1 MMNIINILH
10 IDFRFICEFN
20 VGGTTM
26 KDKKLSFSSLL
37 AIGVMLFALFFGAG
51 NLIFPAELGQNA
63 GSNLW
68 PAVFGFLITG
78 VGLPLLGIMAMSFS
92 GSANLQELAS
102 RVHPIYAVFFTSL
115 LYLTIGPFFAAPR
128 TGTVAFEVGIA
139 PFVSEGN
146 QQIGLLI
153 FTLLFFVAVLLFS
166 LKPGRIVD
174 NVGKILA
181 PGIVILLAV
190 LLAAVIINPMGPVES
205 PQEAYQSGAF
215 MTGFLEGYNTMDALA
230 SLVFAIIVIGVVRS
244 MGVKSNKG
252 ILNATAKSGGIAIAL
267 LALIYAGIAYL
278 GATSTQIFGIAE
290 TGGPV
295 LSNAAS
301 YYFGTIGS
309 ILLAVVIILACLT
322 TSIGLIVANAEYF
335 HTLLPKISYKTLVIF
350 FSALTFAVA
359 NFGLAN
365 IIAFS
370 VPVLM
375 FLYPLAI
382 VLMLLAFISPLFNH
396 DRIVYVSSIA
406 VTFFISIFDGLKAL
420 TDSLGIDHFG
430 FMVPFVSFFE
440 NTLPMY
446 DQGLGWLL
454 PALLVIVI
462 TGVISRVRR
471 ASASAP
477 EA

>member
-1 MMNIINILH
+1 
-10 IDFRFICEFN
+10 
-20 VGGTTM
+20 M
-26 KDKKLSFSSLL
+26 KDEKLSFSALL

-63 GSNLW
+63 GTNMW
-68 PAVFGFLITG
+68 PAVIGFLITG

-102 RVHPIYAVFFTSL
+102 RVHPVYAVFFTSL

-128 TGTVAFEVGIA
+128 TGTVAYEVGFMTFIPEA
-139 PFVSEGN
+139 N

-153 FTLLFFVAVLLFS
+153 FTIIFFTIALLFS
-166 LKPGRIVD
+166 LKPGKIVD

-181 PGIVILLAV
+181 PGIVILLLI
-190 LLAAVIINPMGPVES
+190 LLAFVVASPMGAIES

-215 MTGFLEGYNTMDALA
+215 TTGFLEGYNTMDALA
-230 SLVFAIIVIGVVRS
+230 SLVFAIIVINVVRS
-244 MGVKSNKG
+244 MGVKSSRG
-252 ILNATAKSGGIAIAL
+252 ILNTTAKAGTVAIVL
-267 LALIYAGIAYL
+267 LGVIYAGIAYL

-301 YYFGTIGS
+301 YYFGTFGS
-309 ILLAVVIILACLT
+309 ILLAIVITLACLT

-335 HTLLPKISYKTLVIF
+335 HTLLPKISYKKLVVF
-350 FSALTFAVA
+350 FTVLTFGIA

-365 IIAFS
+365 IITFS

-382 VLMLLAFISPLFNH
+382 VLMLLTFISPLFNH
-396 DRIVYVSSIA
+396 DRLVYVSTIA

-420 TDSLGIDHFG
+420 TNSLGVDYFAW
-430 FMVPFVSFFE
+430 MVPFIDFFE
-440 NTLPMY
+440 YTLPMY
-446 DQGLGWLL
+446 EQGLGWLL
-454 PALLVIVI
+454 PALIVIVV
-462 TGVISRVRR
+462 TGVVSRVRKTSAA
-471 ASASAP
+471 ASKAS
-477 EA
+477 

>member
-1 MMNIINILH
+1 
-10 IDFRFICEFN
+10 
-20 VGGTTM
+20 
-26 KDKKLSFSSLL
+26 
-37 AIGVMLFALFFGAG
+37 
-51 NLIFPAELGQNA
+51 
-63 GSNLW
+63 
-68 PAVFGFLITG
+68 
-78 VGLPLLGIMAMSFS
+78 
-92 GSANLQELAS
+92 
-102 RVHPIYAVFFTSL
+102 
-115 LYLTIGPFFAAPR
+115 
-128 TGTVAFEVGIA
+128 
-139 PFVSEGN
+139 
-146 QQIGLLI
+146 
-153 FTLLFFVAVLLFS
+153 
-166 LKPGRIVD
+166 
-174 NVGKILA
+174 
-181 PGIVILLAV
+181 
-190 LLAAVIINPMGPVES
+190 
-205 PQEAYQSGAF
+205 
-215 MTGFLEGYNTMDALA
+215 MTGFLEGYNTMDAIA
-230 SLVFAIIVIGVVRS
+230 SLVFAIIVINVVRS

-267 LALIYAGIAYL
+267 LAVIYAGIAYL
-278 GATSTQIFGIAE
+278 GATSTQVFGIAE

-335 HTLLPKISYKTLVIF
+335 HTLLPKFSYKALVIF
-350 FSALTFAVA
+350 FSTLTFVVA

-396 DRIVYVSSIA
+396 DRIVYVSAIA

-454 PALLVIVI
+454 PALIVIVI

-471 ASASAP
+471 ASSSAS

>member
-1 MMNIINILH
+1 
-10 IDFRFICEFN
+10 
-20 VGGTTM
+20 M
-26 KDKKLSFSSLL
+26 KDEKLSFSAHL

-63 GSNLW
+63 GTNVW

-102 RVHPIYAVFFTSL
+102 RVHPGYAIFFTSL

-128 TGTVAFEVGIA
+128 TGTVAFEVGIS

-146 QQIGLLI
+146 QQAGLLI
-153 FTLLFFVAVLLFS
+153 FTIIFFAIALLFS
-166 LKPGRIVD
+166 LKPRKIVD

-181 PGIVILLAV
+181 PGIVILLLF
-190 LLAAVIINPMGPVES
+190 LLAFVVFNPMGAVES
-205 PQEAYQSGAF
+205 PQEAYESGAF

-230 SLVFAIIVIGVVRS
+230 SLVFAIIVINVVRS

-252 ILNATAKSGGIAIAL
+252 ILNATAKAGVIAIL
-267 LALIYAGIAYL
+267 LLGVIYAGIAYL

-295 LSNAAS
+295 LSNAAA
-301 YYFGTIGS
+301 YYFGTFGS
-309 ILLAVVIILACLT
+309 ILLAIVITLACLT
-322 TSIGLIVANAEYF
+322 TSIGLIVANSEYF
-335 HTLLPKISYKTLVIF
+335 HTLLPKISYKAFVIF
-350 FSALTFAVA
+350 FSSLTFVVA

-365 IIAFS
+365 IITFS

-382 VLMLLAFISPLFNH
+382 VLMLLTFISPLFNH
-396 DRIVYVSSIA
+396 DRMVYVSTIA

-420 TDSLGIDHFG
+420 TDSLGIAHFG
-430 FMVPFVSFFE
+430 WMEPFISLFE

-454 PALLVIVI
+454 PALIVIAI
-462 TGVISRVRR
+462 TGVISRVRKV
-471 ASASAP
+471 SNSTS